1 LPLLLGRSK
10 VRLKRSRI
18 RAQGIDNIWQANIWQ
33 ADARTQQT
41 KQLIRDIKRITRRK
55 FTAEEKIRIVLEG
68 FRRDT
73 PIRDLC
79 RREGIKPSTYYAW
92 LKDFME
98 AGKDRLTRDVTR
110 DATRIEIQEMKRE
123 NARLKTMVAELSL
136 QVHVLKKTAPPDLE

>member
-1 LPLLLGRSK
+1 LLLLSGRSR
-10 VRLKRSRI
+10 VSIEEERSR
-18 RAQGIDNIWQANIWQ
+18 RVTQQVTDRFWQAE
-33 ADARTQQT
+33 ARSEET
-41 KQLIRDIKRITRRK
+41 KQFIRDIKRITRRK

-79 RREGIKPSTYYAW
+79 RREGIRPSTYYAW

-98 AGKDRLTRDVTR
+98 AGKERLTRDMTR
-110 DATRIEIQEMKRE
+110 DATKGEVHELKRE

-136 QVHVLKKTAPPDLE
+136 QVHVLKKTAVPGLE

>member
-1 LPLLLGRSK
+1 MT
-10 VRLKRSRI
+10 
-18 RAQGIDNIWQANIWQ
+18 QGTSDRIWQAE
-33 ADARTQQT
+33 ARTQET
-41 KQLIRDIKRITRRK
+41 KQLIRDIRRITRRK

-98 AGKDRLTRDVTR
+98 AGKERLTRDTTR
-110 DATRIEIQEMKRE
+110 DTTRNEIQEMKRE
-123 NARLKTMVAELSL
+123 NTRLKTLVAELSL
-136 QVHVLKKTAPPDLE
+136 QVHVLKKTAAPDLE

>member
-1 LPLLLGRSK
+1 MT
-10 VRLKRSRI
+10 
-18 RAQGIDNIWQANIWQ
+18 QGISDRYWQGE
-33 ADARTQQT
+33 ARTEQT

-79 RREGIKPSTYYAW
+79 RREGLRPGTYYAW

-98 AGKDRLTRDVTR
+98 AGKDRLTRDITR
-110 DATRIEIQEMKRE
+110 DATRTEIQEIKRE
-123 NARLKTMVAELSL
+123 NARLKQLVAELSL
-136 QVHVLKKTAPPDLE
+136 QVHVLKKTAAPDLE

>member
-1 LPLLLGRSK
+1 MT
-10 VRLKRSRI
+10 
-18 RAQGIDNIWQANIWQ
+18 QGIDNIWQAE
-33 ADARTQQT
+33 ARTQQT

-98 AGKDRLTRDVTR
+98 AGKDKLTWDITR
-110 DATRIEIQEMKRE
+110 DATRAEIQELRRD
-123 NARLKTMVAELSL
+123 NARLKTLVAELSL
-136 QVHVLKKTAPPDLE
+136 QVHVLKKTAIPPLNCDGA

>member
-1 LPLLLGRSK
+1 MS
-10 VRLKRSRI
+10 
-18 RAQGIDNIWQANIWQ
+18 QEIDRIWQAE
-33 ADARTQQT
+33 ARTQETRQF
-41 KQLIRDIKRITRRK
+41 IRDIKRITRRK

-98 AGKDRLTRDVTR
+98 AGKERLTRDITR
-110 DATRIEIQEMKRE
+110 DATRAEIQELKRD
-123 NARLKTMVAELSL
+123 NARLKTLVAELYL
-136 QVHVLKKTAPPDLE
+136 QVHVLKKTAAPDLE

>member
-1 LPLLLGRSK
+1 MT
-10 VRLKRSRI
+10 
-18 RAQGIDNIWQANIWQ
+18 QGISDRYWQGE
-33 ADARTQQT
+33 ARTEQT

-79 RREGIKPSTYYAW
+79 RREGIRPSTYYAW

-98 AGKDRLTRDVTR
+98 AGKDRLTRDITR
-110 DATRIEIQEMKRE
+110 DATRTEIQGIKRE
-123 NARLKTMVAELSL
+123 NARLKQLVAELSL
-136 QVHVLKKTAPPDLE
+136 QVHVLKKTAAPDLE

>member
-1 LPLLLGRSK
+1 MT
-10 VRLKRSRI
+10 
-18 RAQGIDNIWQANIWQ
+18 QGIDNIWQAE
-33 ADARTQQT
+33 AKTQET

-98 AGKDRLTRDVTR
+98 AGKDRLTRDSTR

-123 NARLKTMVAELSL
+123 NARLKTLVAELSL

>member
-1 LPLLLGRSK
+1 MT
-10 VRLKRSRI
+10 
-18 RAQGIDNIWQANIWQ
+18 QGTSDRYWQAE
-33 ADARTQQT
+33 ARSEQT

-79 RREGIKPSTYYAW
+79 RREGIRPSTYYAW

-98 AGKDRLTRDVTR
+98 AGKDRLTRDITR
-110 DATRIEIQEMKRE
+110 DATKGEVQELKRE
-123 NARLKTMVAELSL
+123 NARLKQVVAELSL
-136 QVHVLKKTAPPDLE
+136 QVHVLKKTAVPDLE

>member
-1 LPLLLGRSK
+1 MT
-10 VRLKRSRI
+10 
-18 RAQGIDNIWQANIWQ
+18 QGIDNIWQ

-41 KQLIRDIKRITRRK
+41 KQLIRDIKRITRHK
-55 FTAEEKIRIVLEG
+55 FTTEEKIRIVLEG

-98 AGKDRLTRDVTR
+98 AGKERLTRDVTR

>member
-1 LPLLLGRSK
+1 MTEGTSDRF
-10 VRLKRSRI
+10 
-18 RAQGIDNIWQANIWQ
+18 WQAE
-33 ADARTQQT
+33 ARSEQT

-79 RREGIKPSTYYAW
+79 RREGIRPSTYYAW

-98 AGKDRLTRDVTR
+98 AGKDRLTRDITR
-110 DATRIEIQEMKRE
+110 DATKGEVQELKRD
-123 NARLKTMVAELSL
+123 NARLKQVVAELSL
-136 QVHVLKKTAPPDLE
+136 QVHVLKKTAVPDLE

>member
-1 LPLLLGRSK
+1 MT
-10 VRLKRSRI
+10 
-18 RAQGIDNIWQANIWQ
+18 QGIADRYWQAE
-33 ADARTQQT
+33 AKTQET

-79 RREGIKPSTYYAW
+79 RREGIRPSTYYAW

-98 AGKDRLTRDVTR
+98 AGKERLTRDITR
-110 DATRIEIQEMKRE
+110 DATRTEIQEIKRE
-123 NARLKTMVAELSL
+123 NAKLKTLVAELSL
-136 QVHVLKKTAPPDLE
+136 